1 MSITAYQ
8 VTYTGSSNGYVP
20 AVADRRLFNALMPVK
35 NAAGF
40 IKEPSIVVSGLD
52 ITLTNGWGMIYG
64 CQFLIDTETVS
75 ATATAGNYQLIIR
88 LNVTNS
94 TVELVVQDAATALV
108 QEDINNG
115 GSIYEMAV
123 MTLTT
128 NGSAITEHANV
139 YSVLSTNDDAI
150 SALETAV
157 AGKTNTKVKGNAESS
172 YRTGN
177 VNLTPANIGA
187 VPTTRTVNGKA
198 LSSNITLNANDIGV
212 TPQNIGA
219 MPAGVGGGDEM
230 AVEQYL
236 SMYWSSFDTGF
247 TTTMITESSSLNRRA
262 TVLAYK
268 VSSNTG
274 FALVFNNYQETVD
287 GESKNIIK
295 VFRLS
300 SNQWTKYEFY
310 SDKTT

>member
-75 ATATAGNYQLIIR
+75 ATATAGNYQLIVR

-94 TVELVVQDAATALV
+94 TVELIVQDAATALV

-139 YSVLSTNDDAI
+139 YAVLSTNGDAI
-150 SALETAV
+150 PALETAV

-198 LSSNITLNANDIGV
+198 LSNNVNLTRSDIGLD
-212 TPQNIGA
+212 
-219 MPAGVGGGDEM
+219 GVNPTISATYEGD
-230 AVEQYL
+230 AYA
-236 SMYWSSFDTGF
+236 Y
-247 TTTMITESSSLNRRA
+247 LNRYWDELPTGISLIA
-262 TVLAYK
+262 LTEDAYSNKRHTIIANK
-268 VSSNTG
+268 VSNTTG
-274 FALVFNNYQETVD
+274 QALSFTNVREDDKGVIRLLLKGNGWTVMQ
-287 GESKNIIK
+287 
-295 VFRLS
+295 FR
-300 SNQWTKYEFY
+300 TI
-310 SDKTT
+310 